1 METRPQS
8 RYLQRFLQETKTLP
22 STLNTF
28 QHNAASLLS
37 TEITPSF
44 PLWAVILIVT
54 CSVGLLALFVAHLLI
69 DYRANKKLEAKLK
82 EDIESP
88 TKLNVQATIAS
99 STQQATRKTTLVRR
113 SNSRHNNNNHK
124 ALPVTNTHHTKV
136 ARKLSLSKINKDNK
150 DNTDTTTPAV
160 SSPIN
165 KQYSNKKFTLDPS
178 VVAGDVTAMGWAP
191 IPSWPT
197 HSSTNDSDANTTT
210 SMGYILPTIA
220 NNNSHPI
227 GQIRRRGSTEESFVL
242 STSVQIPGRIRTT
255 SSSTSSAATTTTH
268 QAKQYPTPIRPG
280 GTTVLE
286 GARSISPNELFRPS
300 TTNEPEHYYQTFT
313 ISEQEEEGGDG
324 SDPSSSGS
332 GAVSLSALRASPP
345 TTITTAVVQPLLP
358 SAEETAEEPFII
370 LSSCEFESQV
380 SLLDFLGAG
389 GAGCVHLAVWRGQEV
404 AVKTLHPSRL
414 NQPHALNDF
423 KREVQLVADL
433 GRHPNIVR
441 IIAACYEPP
450 HACFIMEL
458 ASNGSVWHLL
468 HDLRLRPRYGELLKL
483 AEQMCRVMI
492 HCHREHSPPIVH
504 RDLKTHNLLIS
515 GDGDL
520 RVTDFGLAQRK
531 WNTFLSGGRGVLG
544 TASFMAPEA
553 FTAGPTT
560 EKVDVFSYAVCMWEL
575 VTGEMAWAEM
585 DHCIQ
590 IAMAVGVSGERLPL
604 PSCCPAPLEAL
615 ISSCWHPDPEKR
627 PSFDQVL
634 KRIQD
639 IRKVMGI
646 LKDATDGGDNGS
658 RVTKSKPTSSYST
671 STEVSTPVA
680 AATTP
685 AATTKSSGGKKK
697 LLELPMSYSAPDSTN
712 KKPNNNKTKNPFDVF
727 DKDKQANLKMQYGYF
742 FDSAAMN

>member
-22 STLNTF
+22 STFNSF
-28 QHNAASLLS
+28 QHNAVSLLS
-37 TEITPSF
+37 TEITPAF

-88 TKLNVQATIAS
+88 TKLNFQATIAS
-99 STQQATRKTTLVRR
+99 SIQQATRKTTLVRR
-113 SNSRHNNNNHK
+113 SNSRHNNYNHK
-124 ALPVTNTHHTKV
+124 ALPVTNTHHTKA
-136 ARKLSLSKINKDNK
+136 ARKLRLSKINKDNK
-150 DNTDTTTPAV
+150 GSKGITPTV

-165 KQYSNKKFTLDPS
+165 WQYSNKKFTLDPS
-178 VVAGDVTAMGWAP
+178 VVAGDVAAMGWAP
-191 IPSWPT
+191 IPSWPA
-197 HSSTNDSDANTTT
+197 HSSTNDSDASTTT
-210 SMGYILPTIA
+210 YMGYIIPTIV
-220 NNNSHPI
+220 NNNRHPI

-255 SSSTSSAATTTTH
+255 SSSTSAATTTTSH
-268 QAKQYPTPIRPG
+268 QAKQYPTPITPG
-280 GTTVLE
+280 GTVLE

-300 TTNEPEHYYQTFT
+300 TTNEPEHYYETFT
-313 ISEQEEEGGDG
+313 ISEQEEEGGG
-324 SDPSSSGS
+324 GCDPSPSGS
-332 GAVSLSALRASPP
+332 EAVLLSALQASPP
-345 TTITTAVVQPLLP
+345 TTTAVVQPLP
-358 SAEETAEEPFII
+358 PAEETAEKTAEEPFII
-370 LSSCEFESQV
+370 LSSSEFESQV
-380 SLLDFLGAG
+380 SLFDFLGAG

-575 VTGEMAWAEM
+575 VTGEMAWVEM

-604 PSCCPAPLEAL
+604 PSCCPPPLEAL

-634 KRIQD
+634 KRIQE

-646 LKDATDGGDNGS
+646 LKDTTDGGDNIS
-658 RVTKSKPTSSYST
+658 RVMKSKPTSSAST
-671 STEVSTPVA
+671 STEVSTQVA
-680 AATTP
+680 AATAP
-685 AATTKSSGGKKK
+685 AATTKNSSGKKK
-697 LLELPMSYSAPDSTN
+697 LLELPVSYNAPESTN
-712 KKPNNNKTKNPFDVF
+712 KKPNNNKNPFDVF